1 VEVPAGLVRLR
12 IVVDEETAS
21 VFLGEDASESPR
33 RVRQITDIKQ
43 VNDQEIAGLGTFDAK
58 RTA

>member
-1 VEVPAGLVRLR
+1 MRLR

-43 VNDQEIAGLGTFDAK
+43 VNDQEIAGLGTFDAE